1 MYCAVTTLPF
11 DNLFINELMSLA
23 FSVAYVYIELV
34 CNFTGL
40 YVCYRSCNRLSHL
53 NLGSCNA
60 VASYDELAVELS
72 KHCKWVMFTAFLML
86 INSLELLLR
95 NCGPDYCLAF

>member
-1 MYCAVTTLPF
+1 MYCAVQSITTLPF
-11 DNLFINELMSLA
+11 DNLFINESVYMSLA

-40 YVCYRSCNRLSHL
+40 YVCYRCCNCLSHL

-72 KHCKWVMFTAFLML
+72 KHCK
-86 INSLELLLR
+86 
-95 NCGPDYCLAF
+95 